1 MKTYIIDTNAILRFI
16 LEDIPEQNL
25 KVTKVLEKAE
35 KHQVKVILPT
45 QVIFEVEYVLDS
57 VYKVSVTERYEILEE
72 LISTKY
78 INLESENYRNHLI
91 SSIEIS
97 QFQNISLVDALL
109 VILSKLNNA
118 EILTF
123 DKKILQQI

>member
-35 KHQVKVILPT
+35 RHEVKVILPT

-97 QFQNISLVDALL
+97 QSQNISLVDALL